1 VLYDVMHP
9 PLKLR
14 DALISRVKI
23 MSKLDISEK
32 RLPQDGRIKIK
43 VKVDARS
50 RELDFRVSTLLLC
63 SAKKL
68 CFVCWTKKT

>member
-1 VLYDVMHP
+1 MHP
-9 PLKLR
+9 PLKMR

-43 VKVDARS
+43 VKVDS
-50 RELDFRVSTLLLC
+50 RGRANSTFVFRPCRRC
-63 SAKKL
+63 SAKS
-68 CFVCWTKKT
+68 CASSCSTKKT